1 MKIRQISFR
10 AKDFHSN
17 WVHGDLNMLSNIPY
31 IRTDIRHEYAI
42 NTNTIGQFTG
52 LKDKNDKNI
61 YEGDIVTKCGT
72 KYICIWKDK
81 YACFVFAE
89 KDENGE
95 YNYFQECD
103 KEELE
108 VIGNIY
114 DNPELLKY

>member
-1 MKIRQISFR
+1 MF
-10 AKDFHSN
+10 
-17 WVHGDLNMLSNIPY
+17 SNIPY
-31 IRTDIRHEYAI
+31 IRTDIRQEYAI

-52 LKDKNDKNI
+52 LKDKNDKDI

-103 KEELE
+103 KEELK